1 MVGRVGLEPT
11 ANGLKGRCS
20 TIELPTRVDARK
32 GVEPSI
38 ALLQR
43 AVLPF
48 DHLAIIRTFA
58 LLGLMHALASIPIDH
73 RSRLFKFLIH
83 NRVNSNIFYTEVK
96 RKIKK

>member
-20 TIELPTRVDARK
+20 TIELPTHVDARE

-48 DHLAIIRTFA
+48 DHLAIIRTFT
-58 LLGLMHALASIPIDH
+58 LLGLMHALASIPTDY
-73 RSRLFKFLIH
+73 RTGLFRFLTH
-83 NRVNSNIFYTEVK
+83 NEIIISCFYTRVK
-96 RKIKK
+96 RKK